1 MRTIEEQISDL
12 VLALADYRLTAER
25 SHALVA
31 DAWARTR
38 ALQLQIASG
47 WQQLAASKQ
56 VLKRTTTV
64 SAPPLRGVAP
74 SSQQTSDESA
84 GTAGT
89 VRTFA
94 AVTELI
100 EQVERVAQGESDAMD
115 RLITDIKATILGDG
129 EPYMLMGVLMEGI
142 VQTLAQR
149 LPASQRRET
158 VLALFGLMC
167 DRLNLDSLGLT

>member
-1 MRTIEEQISDL
+1 LRTFEELRPDL
-12 VLALADYRLTAER
+12 IVALEDYRLTAQR

-47 WQQLAASKQ
+47 WHQLAASRQ
-56 VLKRTTTV
+56 VLKRTTAMAD
-64 SAPPLRGVAP
+64 SQLGGMAP
-74 SSQQTSDESA
+74 SSPQMSDESA
-84 GTAGT
+84 TTAGI
-89 VRTFA
+89 RTFA

-100 EQVERVAQGESDAMD
+100 EQVERIAQGESDAMD